1 MSEDSA
7 PGKGGLPVEFYEIFW
22 NLIKGDFA
30 NLLNYMFFEKEKEIA
45 KSMKKVIISLIPK
58 QQQNKLT

>member
-7 PGKGGLPVEFYEIFW
+7 PGKDGLPVEFYEIFW